1 LLNEGD
7 GNNKHLSRITTMLNK
22 SLAMADNFLQSSR
35 AEMADV
41 SKFQDLDFV
50 NLVQQA
56 LDEVYAIAHS
66 KKITLNTLLPDNNLW
81 MKGDFSLMQRAVT
94 NIINNAIKYSPL
106 EGMIYVE
113 LIEKNN
119 EAILTIADAG
129 PGIEPEQIAKLFK
142 RFSRLEGDHQSAEG
156 AGLGLYFVDVTIKKH
171 GGSVFARSELD
182 HGATFIVILPLELSL
197 D

>member
-1 LLNEGD
+1 
-7 GNNKHLSRITTMLNK
+7 
-22 SLAMADNFLQSSR
+22 
-35 AEMADV
+35 MADV

-66 KKITLNTLLPDNNLW
+66 KKITINSLLPDNNLW
-81 MKGDFSLMQRAVT
+81 MKGDFSLLQRAVT
-94 NIINNAIKYSPL
+94 NILMNAIKYSQV

-129 PGIEPEQIAKLFK
+129 PGIEPAQITKLFK
-142 RFSRLEGDHQSAEG
+142 RFSRLEGDHQAAEG
-156 AGLGLYFVDVTIKKH
+156 TGLGLYFVDVTIKKH
-171 GGSVFARSELD
+171 GGSVLARSDLG
-182 HGATFIVILPLELSL
+182 HGATFIVILPFELAL